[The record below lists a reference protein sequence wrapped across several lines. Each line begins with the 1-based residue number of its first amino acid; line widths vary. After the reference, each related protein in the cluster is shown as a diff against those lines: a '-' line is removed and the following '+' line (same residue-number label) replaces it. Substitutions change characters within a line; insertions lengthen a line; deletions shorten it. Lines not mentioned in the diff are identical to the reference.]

1 MRLLWCKIYI
11 DRCYIQNFWLHVQK
25 RTLPFFNFWTI
36 SWLLKIESTL
46 KKMRVWNVALNI
58 IALSII
64 WLKILLWNCAV
75 ESPWCCS
82 DVTSYKSLTF
92 LGLWENDR
100 LEQDLLSDKII
111 IQIVE
116 LNTYVICSNIRA
128 IGKEEKTATKNYL
141 FHVCKV

>member
-1 MRLLWCKIYI
+1 MLFPKFLVACSKKDTTILQLL
-11 DRCYIQNFWLHVQK
+11 N
-25 RTLPFFNFWTI
+25 I

-100 LEQDLLSDKII
+100 LEQDLLTDKII

>member
-1 MRLLWCKIYI
+1 MLFPKFLVACSKKDTTILQLL
-11 DRCYIQNFWLHVQK
+11 N
-25 RTLPFFNFWTI
+25 I

>member
-1 MRLLWCKIYI
+1 MRLLWCKIYT
-11 DRCYIQNFWLHVQK
+11 DRRYFQNFWLHVQK

-75 ESPWCCS
+75 ESPWCRS
-82 DVTSYKSLTF
+82 YVTSYKSLTF
-92 LGLWENDR
+92 LGFWENDW

-116 LNTYVICSNIRA
+116 LNTYVICSNIR
-128 IGKEEKTATKNYL
+128 GYWQRRENSHKKL
-141 FHVCKV
+141 LVSCV